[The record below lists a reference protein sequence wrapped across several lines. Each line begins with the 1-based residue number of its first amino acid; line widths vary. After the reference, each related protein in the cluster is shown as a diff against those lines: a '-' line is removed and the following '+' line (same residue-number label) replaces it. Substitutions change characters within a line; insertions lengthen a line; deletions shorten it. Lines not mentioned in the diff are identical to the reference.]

1 MIIKLSYELGRRK
14 NEHSEMFSKELEMYE
29 EWNSLKLQ

>member
-1 MIIKLSYELGRRK
+1 MTIKVSDELGRRK